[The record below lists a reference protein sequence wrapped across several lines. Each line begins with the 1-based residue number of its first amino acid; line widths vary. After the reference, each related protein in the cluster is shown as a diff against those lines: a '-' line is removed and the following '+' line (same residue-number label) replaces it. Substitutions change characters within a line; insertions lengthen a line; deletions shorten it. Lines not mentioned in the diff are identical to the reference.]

1 MTRLALLGLLGL
13 ALQGPGALGGMP
25 PRVKFVL
32 RNLCGRPI
40 ELYWIMPKGQNE
52 INGQRQLVLQ
62 GPAVKNSSAM
72 PIDSF
77 VGHEFIVRPTDS
89 PRPPTRAAARRSG
102 RGTRRC
108 SRRTSSCLRRTTS
121 SNLLP
126 NMELERWDARHRAM
140 RVIAAA
146 VAHCQ
151 AAGGGAAAASP
162 SPSRRASRAS
172 SASRSSS
179 AATSRFVAELRLEA
193 KLHREMWA
201 EMEKYGGGVADRDDV
216 TASAPADESSRC
228 PSTRPETRRRRGA
241 RVLQGA
247 AARAPPPPRAR
258 APRARASLR
267 ARFSRRDRFSLS
279 LTRARPARG
288 LSRSLRAAL
297 RGPARRRRTR
307 ATAASAGGGGGSGRR
322 AARPPAP
329 TTRPSS
335 ARRRTS
341 TASRGGW
348 NRSSAS

>member
-89 PRPPTRAAARRSG
+89 PRPPTARGGETLWEGYEEVLEAHFVMSE
-102 RGTRRC
+102 TND
-108 SRRTSSCLRRTTS
+108 LV
-121 SNLLP
+121 NLLP

-151 AAGGGAAAASP
+151 AAGGGA
-162 SPSRRASRAS
+162 
-172 SASRSSS
+172 
-179 AATSRFVAELRLEA
+179 
-193 KLHREMWA
+193 
-201 EMEKYGGGVADRDDV
+201 GGG
-216 TASAPADESSRC
+216 E
-228 PSTRPETRRRRGA
+228 PE
-241 RVLQGA
+241 
-247 AARAPPPPRAR
+247 PE
-258 APRARASLR
+258 
-267 ARFSRRDRFSLS
+267 
-279 LTRARPARG
+279 
-288 LSRSLRAAL
+288 
-297 RGPARRRRTR
+297 
-307 ATAASAGGGGGSGRR
+307 
-322 AARPPAP
+322 
-329 TTRPSS
+329 
-335 ARRRTS
+335 
-341 TASRGGW
+341 
-348 NRSSAS
+348 